1 MPFCWMNRKNF
12 PIGLLATISLLAPDL
27 GAVGLFQ
34 PAHNA
39 RYGGMGGVNLAIG
52 GSPMDIAT
60 NPANLNVSNRKE
72 IEFGVSLPY
81 IRTVYKD
88 RFLDPDPNISYQ
100 NSESYNVLAPLP
112 YFAVRIPITDNL
124 TYGGGI
130 YIPGGGTGN
139 VSGLT
144 RITPDGQT
152 FNSWSGL
159 NAPSPIGDS
168 KKIQESYSTQFFLVK
183 TTHALSYKIGDFT
196 FALGIEGVYSRQ
208 IAYQKFYD
216 ITGNIEVPGQ
226 GFYYRSKNAFALG
239 GILGA
244 NYNITDK
251 FRIAYSYET
260 GTKIPLDGDMQVG
273 SRPGRTGVSASF
285 SVPERHG
292 IGISYGTEKFRIG
305 LDWLYYNYSSYTTTY
320 KQTLASSVFPT
331 PFGETNTIPQNIN
344 YHDAWALGLGGE
356 YNYNAWTYRAGI
368 RHNSGVLR
376 SDGTNA
382 LQAGI
387 MVQDLVS
394 GGIGYQSGKW
404 KFDFTLL
411 YYLPAKVTGNPSTD
425 WNVNHS
431 IFSISDIRL
440 SEFKHSLKSDIPA
453 ILIGASYSF
462 DS

>member
-1 MPFCWMNRKNF
+1 MLFYRKNRDRIRF
-12 PIGLLATISLLAPDL
+12 ALLAIISLLTPKL
-27 GAVGLFQ
+27 EAVGLFQ

-60 NPANLNVSNRKE
+60 NPANLSVSNKKE
-72 IEFGVSLPY
+72 LEFGVSLPY

-88 RFLDPDPNISYQ
+88 RFMDPDPNLSYE

-112 YFAVRIPITDNL
+112 YFAIRIPITERL

-144 RITPDGQT
+144 RITPNDQS
-152 FNSWSGL
+152 FNSWSGMNL
-159 NAPSPIGDS
+159 PSPIGDS
-168 KKIQESYSTQFFLVK
+168 KRIQESYSTTFYMIK
-183 TTHALSYKIGDFT
+183 TTHALSYRLGDFT
-196 FALGIEGVYSRQ
+196 IALGIEGIYSRQ
-208 IAYQKFYD
+208 IAFQKYYD

-226 GFYYRSKNAFALG
+226 GFYYRSRNATTAG
-239 GILGA
+239 GILGL
-244 NYNITDK
+244 NYQISDRAK
-251 FRIAYSYET
+251 IAYSYQT
-260 GTKIPLDGDMQVG
+260 SSKIPLDGDMQVG
-273 SRPGRTGVSASF
+273 SYPGRTGVSAAF

-292 IGISYGTEKFRIG
+292 LGISYGNETFRLG

-320 KQTLASSVFPT
+320 KQTLAAPIFPT
-331 PFGETNTIPQNIN
+331 PLGQTNTVPQNIS

-356 YNYNAWTYRAGI
+356 YITNSWIYRAGF

-387 MVQDLVS
+387 MVQDLASAGVGYKS
-394 GGIGYQSGKW
+394 GNWQ
-404 KFDFTLL
+404 FDCTLL
-411 YYLPAKVTGNPSTD
+411 YYFPAKVTGNPTTD
-425 WNVNHS
+425 WNFNHS
-431 IFSISDIRL
+431 IFGATDIRL
-440 SEFKHSLKSDIPA
+440 TEFKHSLKSDIPA
-453 ILIGASYSF
+453 LLVGASYKF
-462 DS
+462 E